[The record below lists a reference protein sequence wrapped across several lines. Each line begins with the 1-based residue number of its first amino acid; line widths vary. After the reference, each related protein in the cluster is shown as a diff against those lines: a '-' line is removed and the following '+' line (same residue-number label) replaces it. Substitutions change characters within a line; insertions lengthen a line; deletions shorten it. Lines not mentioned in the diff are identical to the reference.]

1 MNQERNTR
9 QVMHF
14 PEMIFVWLT
23 DLWKISNFSLDNVR
37 RADNDNIAA
46 VLKLYFTL
54 ANNGA

>member
-1 MNQERNTR
+1 
-9 QVMHF
+9 MHF